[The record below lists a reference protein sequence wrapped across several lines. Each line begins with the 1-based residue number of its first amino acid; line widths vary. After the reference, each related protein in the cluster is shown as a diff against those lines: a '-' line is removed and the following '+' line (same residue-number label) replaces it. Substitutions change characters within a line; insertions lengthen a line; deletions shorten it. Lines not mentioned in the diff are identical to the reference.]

1 MGCFKTVLFVFVIS
15 VRGGITVVTARRTD
29 KIFFPADLPQIF
41 RGKFEQKM
49 LSAMILVWKISNAL
63 KSFAELIIPVFIIS

>member
-49 LSAMILVWKISNAL
+49 LSAMILV
-63 KSFAELIIPVFIIS
+63 